1 MSEWRSRKASDFVAG
16 ARRAFRV
23 LEDSGF
29 RLERAEQLPLRRFP
43 HERHPVAQRD
53 ALLSESAVIIEYV
66 SPVTRVTI
74 SHDPRCEIS
83 VALAR
88 LGDPA
93 GAIALDLDHIV
104 WATGADVASRASGV
118 YDAERTAPETVLER
132 LAGVLDEIGRPWLLG
147 DAEAFT
153 RARAAAT
160 LPRH

>member
-1 MSEWRSRKASDFVAG
+1 MSEWRSRRASDFVAW
-16 ARRAFRV
+16 AQRAFRL
-23 LEDSGF
+23 LERLGF

-53 ALLSESAVIIEYV
+53 ALLSESAVVLQYV
-66 SPVTRVTI
+66 SPVSRVTI
-74 SHDPRCEIS
+74 AHDPRCEIS
-83 VALAR
+83 VSFAR

-93 GAIALDLDHIV
+93 EAIPVDLDHIV

-147 DAEAFT
+147 EAEAFA

-160 LPRH
+160 APRP